1 MRRVRQC
8 AVLPIFSTQKLIRKK
23 SSTQR
28 CAIVKFKGC
37 CNLRARLY
45 RRRAFTSVLSRTI
58 RLSLMPDE
66 RPPGKSHITR
76 FIRPMSCGALT
87 GKSFVSAECVILK
100 LEYIYNKTV
109 INGSKSYLN
118 NPASLNDFVNSFA
131 RFFRSHLA
139 QNPIPLSLTSCKNKS
154 NPLIGIELI
163 RRKSSIS
170 AFVFIN
176 HFE

>member
-1 MRRVRQC
+1 MRHRQIQGMLQLEGTF
-8 AVLPIFSTQKLIRKK
+8 VSPTSVYK
-23 SSTQR
+23 
-28 CAIVKFKGC
+28 
-37 CNLRARLY
+37 RLKQNNQVEPY
-45 RRRAFTSVLSRTI
+45 ARRAAPWKEPHYEVYQANV
-58 RLSLMPDE
+58 MW
-66 RPPGKSHITR
+66 
-76 FIRPMSCGALT
+76 GADWKKLRI
-87 GKSFVSAECVILK
+87 GGMRYIE